1 LYRDCS
7 TFEDLAMSRIL
18 SVWGLALL
26 GAMVGAAPAAAHH
39 GAALYEPEKTIE
51 VAGTVVEFQ
60 FVNPHV
66 LLYVDAKGADGK
78 VVKWG
83 GELTSPNRLAR
94 MGGPVKWHKDVLKP
108 GDKVTL
114 TGRPARNG
122 APAMIITQIV
132 DAHGQALL
140 GDN

>member
-1 LYRDCS
+1 
-7 TFEDLAMSRIL
+7 MSKFP
-18 SVWGLALL
+18 SVCGIALL
-26 GAMVGAAPAAAHH
+26 AAMFAAAPATAHH
-39 GAALYEPEKTIE
+39 GAALYEPQKTIDL
-51 VAGTVVEFQ
+51 AGTVVEFQ

-66 LLYVDAKGADGK
+66 LVYVEAKGADGK
-78 VVKWG
+78 DVKWG

-94 MGGPVKWHKDVLKP
+94 MSGGVKWHKDLLKP

-132 DAHGQALL
+132 DAHGQALI

>member
-1 LYRDCS
+1 MR
-7 TFEDLAMSRIL
+7 AIL
-18 SVWGLALL
+18 SLVGAVLL
-26 GAMVGAAPAAAHH
+26 GALFAAPVAAHH
-39 GAALYEPEKTIE
+39 GAALYEPDKTID
-51 VAGTVVEFQ
+51 VTGTVVEFQ

-66 LLYVDAKGADGK
+66 LVYVEAKGADGK
-78 VVKWG
+78 PVKWG

-94 MGGPVKWHKDVLKP
+94 LGGPVKWHKDILKP

>member
-1 LYRDCS
+1 
-7 TFEDLAMSRIL
+7 MSRIR
-18 SVWGLALL
+18 SVRRFALL
-26 GAMVGAAPAAAHH
+26 VATFAAAPALAHH
-39 GAALYEPEKTIE
+39 GAALYEPEKTIN
-51 VAGTVVEFQ
+51 VAGTVTEFQ

-66 LLYVDAKGADGK
+66 LVYVDVKGADGK
-78 VVKWG
+78 DVKWG

-94 MGGPVKWHKDVLKP
+94 LGGPVKWHKDLLKP

>member
-1 LYRDCS
+1 
-7 TFEDLAMSRIL
+7 MSRIL
-18 SVWGLALL
+18 STAAALL
-26 GAMVGAAPAAAHH
+26 LGGALASAPAAAHH
-39 GAALYEPEKTIE
+39 GAALYEPEKTID
-51 VAGTVVEFQ
+51 VTGTVVEFQ

-66 LLYVDAKGADGK
+66 LVYIDAKGPDGAT
-78 VVKWG
+78 VKWG

-94 MGGPVKWHKDVLKP
+94 LGGPVKWHKDILKP
-108 GDKVTL
+108 GDKIKL

-122 APAMIITQIV
+122 APAMVITQIV

>member
-1 LYRDCS
+1 MNRL
-7 TFEDLAMSRIL
+7 L
-18 SVWGLALL
+18 SAGGFALL
-26 GAMVGAAPAAAHH
+26 GAMLAAAPAAAHH
-39 GAALYEPEKTIE
+39 GAALYEPEKTID

-66 LLYVDAKGADGK
+66 LVYVDAKGADGK
-78 VVKWG
+78 DVKWG

-94 MGGPVKWHKDVLKP
+94 MGGPVKWHKDILKP
-108 GDKVTL
+108 GDKITL
-114 TGRPARNG
+114 HGRPARNG

>member
-1 LYRDCS
+1 MRTIWS
-7 TFEDLAMSRIL
+7 IA
-18 SVWGLALL
+18 GALL
-26 GAMVGAAPAAAHH
+26 LAALLAAAPASAHH
-39 GAALYEPEKTIE
+39 GAALYEPEKTID
-51 VAGTVVEFQ
+51 VSGTVVEFQ

-66 LLYVDAKGADGK
+66 LVYVEAKGPDGK
-78 VVKWG
+78 LVKWG

-94 MGGPVKWHKDVLKP
+94 LGGPVKWHKDILKP
-108 GDKVTL
+108 GDKITL

>member
-1 LYRDCS
+1 LYRIRS
-7 TFEDLAMSRIL
+7 TLGELAMDRIV
-18 SVWGLALL
+18 SVCGLAFL
-26 GAMVGAAPAAAHH
+26 GLAVAAAPAVAHH
-39 GAALYEPEKTIE
+39 GAALYEPDKTIS

-66 LLYVDAKGADGK
+66 LVYIEAKGADGK
-78 VVKWG
+78 DVKWG

-94 MGGPVKWHKDVLKP
+94 MGGPVKWHKDILKP
-108 GDKVTL
+108 GDKITL

-132 DAHGQALL
+132 DAQGRALL
-140 GDN
+140 GYN

>member
-1 LYRDCS
+1 
-7 TFEDLAMSRIL
+7 MSRIL
-18 SVWGLALL
+18 SVCGLTLL
-26 GAMVGAAPAAAHH
+26 GAAFAAAPAAAHH
-39 GAALYEPEKTIE
+39 GAALYEPEKTID
-51 VAGTVVEFQ
+51 VTGTVVEFQ

-66 LLYVDAKGADGK
+66 LVYVDAKDADGK

-94 MGGPVKWHKDVLKP
+94 MGGPVKWHKDILKP
-108 GDKVTL
+108 GDKIKL